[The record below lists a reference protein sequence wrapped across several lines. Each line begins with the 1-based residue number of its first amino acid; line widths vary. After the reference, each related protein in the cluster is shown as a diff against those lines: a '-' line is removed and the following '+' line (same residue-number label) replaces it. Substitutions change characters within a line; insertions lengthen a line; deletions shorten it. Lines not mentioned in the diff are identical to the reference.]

1 MEALVNLL
9 AQYFGIDP
17 AVIFAAINAQQASED
32 NRVVNDNVAL
42 DSSDAA
48 DDESNE
54 YVNGVYVG
62 DNDSSDHDES
72 NEYVNGVYVGDS
84 DHDES
89 SEYVNGVYVGDNGD
103 NDHDESNE
111 HVNGVHVGDS
121 DHDESSEYV
130 NGVYVGDNGDNDH
143 DESNEYVNGV
153 YVGDS
158 DHDESSEYVNGVYVG
173 DNGDNDHDEP
183 NEYVNGVYFGDSDHD
198 ESSDYVNGVYVGD
211 NDDNDHDES
220 NEYVNGVYVGDNDDD
235 GTTTRASM
243 QMALCTAVLRY
254 VRSSAG
260 YSEISDDR
268 NDQYRF
274 ELNGSELA
282 DGDLVDAGEQI
293 VAKYELGRRGWE
305 FDRLDS
311 DESLSVQVYS
321 NEAFIIETEYEGPG
335 KVEFKIFSDLD
346 GDQVWTE
353 VVEGEVYSS
362 STSIDLVGLVNAGV
376 IDPAMLLG

>member
-1 MEALVNLL
+1 MEALVNLF

-17 AVIFAAINAQQASED
+17 AVLFAAINAQQASED
-32 NRVVNDNVAL
+32 NRVVSDNVTL

-48 DDESNE
+48 DDESDE
-54 YVNGVYVG
+54 YVNGVYIG

-72 NEYVNGVYVGDS
+72 NEYTNGVY
-84 DHDES
+84 
-89 SEYVNGVYVGDNGD
+89 
-103 NDHDESNE
+103 
-111 HVNGVHVGDS
+111 
-121 DHDESSEYV
+121 
-130 NGVYVGDNGDNDH
+130 
-143 DESNEYVNGV
+143 
-153 YVGDS
+153 
-158 DHDESSEYVNGVYVG
+158 
-173 DNGDNDHDEP
+173 
-183 NEYVNGVYFGDSDHD
+183 
-198 ESSDYVNGVYVGD
+198 
-211 NDDNDHDES
+211 
-220 NEYVNGVYVGDNDDD
+220 D
-235 GTTTRASM
+235 GS
-243 QMALCTAVLRY
+243 AVA
-254 VRSSAG
+254 RSSAG

-274 ELNGSELA
+274 GLSGSELA

-311 DESLSVQVYS
+311 DESLAVQVFN
-321 NEAFIIETEYEGPG
+321 NEAFIIETEYERPG

-353 VVEGEVYSS
+353 VVEGEAYSS